1 MKQFMILFAVMLT
14 ALGLHADTTT
24 VYRDSS
30 GRTTGTSTERRNAD
44 GPAREQLRPHR
55 RRRALFRHDPRPHR
69 SSLLHESRPP

>member
-1 MKQFMILFAVMLT
+1 MKRTMLAFAVMLT

-44 GPAREQLRPHR
+44 GTTTPTGGNGGTTPTPGGDGDEG
-55 RRRALFRHDPRPHR
+55 
-69 SSLLHESRPP
+69 